1 MPSQSRPSQSQA
13 SESKLARR
21 VFLGAAGSLLL
32 APADAQTGP
41 VEGKAADMIIHSRR
55 PEDYE
60 MPIDGFLHAITPTE
74 SFYVRSHHYTAQVD
88 LERYSLRVS
97 GEVSAPYSINLR
109 DLKKLPR
116 VELVGVMECAGNG
129 RGFYNP
135 RVPGLQWA
143 NGSVGNARWA
153 GVRLADV
160 LKTSNL
166 KGTAKHVMFD
176 GADVPIGTMPKF
188 QRSIPIKKAID
199 PDTMLA
205 FEMNGKPLTAAHGSP
220 LRVVVPGWGGDCW
233 VKWLTGIQVLDHE
246 FDGFFMKTSYRH
258 PGKGVPPGS
267 AVDPA
272 QMKPIES
279 VRVKSV
285 IATPKDNVTMG
296 QGTTRIAGAAWSG
309 EVPLSKVEVST
320 DGGRSWTIARLTSS
334 NGRWGWQTWDFAWN
348 ATPGTY
354 RIMSRATDANGYA
367 QPAEQEWN
375 PNGYLWNVIQ
385 TVRAEV
391 MPMSAAAYRN
401 SCLGCHNE
409 DLMRG
414 QKLTR
419 VQWEREVEK
428 MVRWGAQVP
437 GDQKAGIVDYL
448 TARFKP

>member
-1 MPSQSRPSQSQA
+1 
-13 SESKLARR
+13 
-21 VFLGAAGSLLL
+21 
-32 APADAQTGP
+32 
-41 VEGKAADMIIHSRR
+41 MIIHSRR